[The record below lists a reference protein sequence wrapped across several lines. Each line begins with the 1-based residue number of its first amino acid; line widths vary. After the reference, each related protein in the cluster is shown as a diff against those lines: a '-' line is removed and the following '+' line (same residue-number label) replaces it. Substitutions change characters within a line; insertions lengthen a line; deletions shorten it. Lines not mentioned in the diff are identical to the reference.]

1 MNILLLEDDA
11 ALNRAIKK
19 VLELD
24 GNNMVESFFD
34 GKTVLDTLHRS
45 YDLYIMDVNVP
56 NINGLDLLSMIH
68 DKNNLAKVIIIS
80 SNADLNTLQEAY
92 ALGCVDYIKKP
103 FHLDELRIKIDKLKI
118 PRKHLS
124 ANIKLK
130 NNDDV
135 LTKKERTLLNL
146 LLENQEAVVTYA
158 LIEEH
163 VYKDHTMSMDAL
175 RALVRRLR
183 SKLADDI
190 IKNVLDEGY
199 SVSDVPVFL
208 NGNLEHNAKQRIQAL
223 ESENNEL
230 KLEKEAL
237 AKMSMTDPLTGLY
250 NRVKVEET
258 FLYEQKQSV
267 RNADPLSIILMDLDH
282 FKLVNDSY
290 GHHIGDVFLKEVA
303 DILRDTFRSTDVIG
317 RWGGEE
323 FLIVLPKT
331 DLTSAQEI
339 AIKLRDRMQETKFTD
354 IGTRTSSC
362 GVATLLEN
370 ESLVNMIQRADSALY
385 LAKDNG
391 RNRVEIANG

>member
-1 MNILLLEDDA
+1 
-11 ALNRAIKK
+11 
-19 VLELD
+19 
-24 GNNMVESFFD
+24 
-34 GKTVLDTLHRS
+34 
-45 YDLYIMDVNVP
+45 
-56 NINGLDLLSMIH
+56 
-68 DKNNLAKVIIIS
+68 VIIIS
-80 SNADLNTLQEAY
+80 ANADLNTLQEAY
-92 ALGCVDYIKKP
+92 ALGCVDYLKKP

-118 PRKHLS
+118 PRKHLAS
-124 ANIKLK
+124 NIKLK

-146 LLENQEAVVTYA
+146 LLENQEAVVTYE

-163 VYKDHTMSMDAL
+163 VYQDKTMTMDGL

-183 SKLADDI
+183 SKLVDDI

-208 NGNLEHNAKQRIQAL
+208 NGNLEQNVKQRIQAL
-223 ESENNEL
+223 ECENNEL

-258 FLYEQKQSV
+258 FLYEQKQSI
-267 RNADPLSIILMDLDH
+267 RHADPLSIILMDLDH

-290 GHHIGDVFLKEVA
+290 GHNTGDIFLKEIA
-303 DILRDTFRSTDVIG
+303 TLLKELFRSSDVIA

-323 FLIVLPKT
+323 FLIILPKT
-331 DLTSAQEI
+331 NLNTAQEL
-339 AIKLRDRMQETKFTD
+339 ALKLKDRVQETEFTD
-354 IGTRTSSC
+354 IGKRTSSC
-362 GVATLLEN
+362 GVATLLQN
-370 ESLVNMIQRADSALY
+370 ESLASVVQRADSALY

-391 RNRVEIANG
+391 RNRIEVANG